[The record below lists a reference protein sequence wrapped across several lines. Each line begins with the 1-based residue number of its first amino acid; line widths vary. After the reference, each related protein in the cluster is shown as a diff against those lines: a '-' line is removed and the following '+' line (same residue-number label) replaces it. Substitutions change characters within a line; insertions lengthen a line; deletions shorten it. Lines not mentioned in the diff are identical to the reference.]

1 LISVYSANKVAFSA
15 ECQSQVHH
23 HARQ

>member
-15 ECQSQVHH
+15 EGQSQVHH